1 MSGGSAAPA
10 CTPCTCAAAWL
21 DPLHEVALDALA
33 LGDRDDRLLA
43 VGRAP
48 GAPAE
53 PARLA
58 AHRDG
63 VHVDDV
69 DLERLGHGLGD
80 LLLRRVAADLER
92 VLALVRLRHRLLG
105 DDRAQEHERVRHD
118 PPPCRFSRGPTP
130 APSNSL
136 GPAEPD
142 PRSLPFRVMRDASA
156 SRASRRTTSVSWRR
170 TSTVRSAP
178 TLRTATCCA
187 FAAARAVRSSMSGV
201 TNSVLPVSPSLPRK
215 STTVRVRGRSSSNRM
230 SSYTRTRPAPARAA
244 KASANASRRIFPGMR
259 RW

>member
-33 LGDRDDRLLA
+33 LGDRD
-43 VGRAP
+43 
-48 GAPAE
+48 
-53 PARLA
+53 
-58 AHRDG
+58 
-63 VHVDDV
+63 
-69 DLERLGHGLGD
+69 D

-118 PPPCRFSRGPTP
+118 PPPCRSSRGPTP

-156 SRASRRTTSVSWRR
+156 SSASRRTTS
-170 TSTVRSAP
+170 
-178 TLRTATCCA
+178 
-187 FAAARAVRSSMSGV
+187 
-201 TNSVLPVSPSLPRK
+201 
-215 STTVRVRGRSSSNRM
+215 
-230 SSYTRTRPAPARAA
+230 
-244 KASANASRRIFPGMR
+244 
-259 RW
+259 

>member
-118 PPPCRFSRGPTP
+118 PPPLS
-130 APSNSL
+130 
-136 GPAEPD
+136 
-142 PRSLPFRVMRDASA
+142 VMRDASA
-156 SRASRRTTSVSWRR
+156 SSASRRTTSVSCRR
-170 TSTVRSAP
+170 TSTVRRAP

-187 FAAARAVRSSMSGV
+187 FAAARAVRSSMSG
-201 TNSVLPVSPSLPRK
+201 
-215 STTVRVRGRSSSNRM
+215 
-230 SSYTRTRPAPARAA
+230 
-244 KASANASRRIFPGMR
+244 
-259 RW
+259 